1 MKNYVLLLV
10 LVILFSSCR
19 SITNLFTSRGEKSQ
33 ATGWKINDPSNGGFS
48 LATSYGA
55 AQTPPGMI
63 FIEGGSFTMGGVQD
77 DIMYDWNATPTTLHV
92 RSFYMD
98 QTEVTNAMY
107 LEYLYWLK
115 RVFPPHEKEEYRIIY
130 ESALPDTLVWRNTLG
145 ALDALVETY
154 LRHPAFRDYPVVGV
168 SWIQA
173 QRYCDWRTDRVNE
186 QILIERGI
194 LNQVNGSDDR
204 IVEGENHFNT
214 RVYLTD
220 PSLVFKDKDN
230 DVYRKG
236 LPDNSPG
243 QKVKGG
249 FKGRHA
255 RMEDGILFPRYRLPT
270 EAEWEYAATASIGT
284 MEKNMIKGRRVYPW
298 QGVTPVKQKKNANV
312 KYLANYKG
320 STGNYA
326 GIAHSPTDSGD
337 ITTAVRSYPAN
348 EYGLY
353 DMAGNVAEWV
363 ADVYRPRVDEK
374 GNDFNYYR
382 GNIYMKNMVD
392 SDGKIIKISSQE
404 IPYDTLSNGRIV
416 PRQIPGEI
424 LSTPIT
430 AQDTYMRFN
439 YSTSDN
445 RNIGDG
451 DHASSRHFADAS
463 SASLTG
469 SSLMY
474 NAPQNPIVVDSSG
487 RVSSI
492 YDDSRRTSLINDR
505 VRVYKGG
512 SWRDRLYWLSPSER
526 RYLQEDFA
534 TDFIGFRC
542 AMDYV
547 GDSYPKKGKNSSPLA
562 KSKGLFSKR

>member
-19 SITNLFTSRGEKSQ
+19 SITRLFNGRGEKSS
-33 ATGWKINDPSNGGFS
+33 ATGWKINDRSNGGFS
-48 LATSYGA
+48 LATSYGSQ
-55 AQTPPGMI
+55 QTPPGMT

-77 DIMYDWNATPTTLHV
+77 DVMYDWNSTPTTLHI

-115 RVFPPHEKEEYRIIY
+115 RVFPPDEKEEYRIIY

-168 SWIQA
+168 SWLQA
-173 QRYCDWRTDRVNE
+173 QRFCDWRTDRVNE
-186 QILIERGI
+186 QILIDRGV
-194 LNQVNGSDDR
+194 LNQVNASSDR
-204 IVEGENHFNT
+204 IVDGENHFDT

-230 DVYRKG
+230 DVYRRG
-236 LPDNSPG
+236 LPDNSPD

-249 FKGRHA
+249 FKGRHV
-255 RMEDGILFPRYRLPT
+255 RMEDGILLPRYRLPT

-298 QGVTPVKQKKNANV
+298 QGITPVKQKKNTDV
-312 KYLANYKG
+312 RYLANYKH

-326 GIAHSPTDSGD
+326 GIARASTDRAD
-337 ITTAVRSYPAN
+337 ITAAVRSYPAN

-363 ADVYRPRVDEK
+363 ADVYRPRIDEK

-382 GNIYMKNMVD
+382 GNVYMKPTLDDN
-392 SDGKIIKISSQE
+392 GKAIKINASE
-404 IPYDTLSNGRIV
+404 IPYDTLSSGKIV
-416 PRQIPGEI
+416 PRHIPGEF
-424 LSTPIT
+424 LFTPLDE
-430 AQDTYMRFN
+430 QDTYMRFN
-439 YSTSDN
+439 YSSSDN

-451 DHASSRHFADAS
+451 DHASSRRFADGSLAS
-463 SASLTG
+463 TPG

-474 NAPQNPIVVDSSG
+474 NAPQNPIIVDSSG
-487 RVSSI
+487 RVSST
-492 YDDSRRTSLINDR
+492 YDDARRTSLINDR

-512 SWRDRLYWLSPSER
+512 SWRDRLYWLSPSSR
-526 RYLQEDFA
+526 RFLQEDFA

-547 GDSYPKKGKNSSPLA
+547 GDSYPQRSRQ
-562 KSKGLFSKR
+562 KSKMASKKVPF